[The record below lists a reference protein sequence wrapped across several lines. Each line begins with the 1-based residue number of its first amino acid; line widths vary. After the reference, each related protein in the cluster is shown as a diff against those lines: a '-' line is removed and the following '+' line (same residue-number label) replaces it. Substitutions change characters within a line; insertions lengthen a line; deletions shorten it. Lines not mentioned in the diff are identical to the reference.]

1 MVQAPVV
8 GSVGYPGFNHLL
20 ALRSREIA
28 DSAKPGQFVMAGLV
42 GCSSDPLLKRALA
55 VYSIPRRAGDG
66 DLLTLLI
73 KVVGPGTRR
82 LAALREDDRVS
93 LIGPLGNGFDT
104 SRAKGRV
111 SVLVAGGVGIA
122 SVFLLAKELSEAG
135 EEVHLLY
142 GARRARDLVG
152 LEDFEDLGIQVRVA
166 TEDGS
171 RGFRGLVTQIL
182 EPYFRSY
189 PARSLAVY
197 TCGPNPMMQAVSRL
211 ASAHGAG
218 CQVSVET
225 PMACGFGVCLG
236 CSVPVRGESPASTET
251 VPAPAGQGAIGV
263 HTGSMCADSNAV
275 RRDAGTV
282 ECRDDFC
289 HGLVRTVHSYRLAC
303 THGPV
308 FDARE
313 VVWDTATEGE
323 GVNA

>member
-1 MVQAPVV
+1 MVQAPIV

-28 DSAKPGQFVMAGLV
+28 GSAKPGQFVMAGLPE
-42 GCSSDPLLKRALA
+42 CPSDPLLKRALA
-55 VYSIPRRAGDG
+55 VYSIPPAAGDG
-66 DLLTLLI
+66 DLFTLLI
-73 KVVGPGTRR
+73 KVVGPGTRQ
-82 LAALREDDRVS
+82 LAALREGDRVS

-104 SRAKGRV
+104 SLAKGRV

-122 SVFLLAKELSEAG
+122 SVFLLAKELREAG
-135 EEVHLLY
+135 EDVHLLY

-152 LEDFEDLGIQVRVA
+152 LEDFRDLGIRVEVA

-171 RGFRGLVTQIL
+171 QGFRGLVTQIL
-182 EPYFRSY
+182 EPYFRSH
-189 PARSLAVY
+189 PPQRLAVY
-197 TCGPNPMMQAVSRL
+197 TCGPNPMMQAVCRL

-236 CSVPVRGESPASTET
+236 CSV
-251 VPAPAGQGAIGV
+251 
-263 HTGSMCADSNAV
+263 
-275 RRDAGTV
+275 
-282 ECRDDFC
+282 
-289 HGLVRTVHSYRLAC
+289 RTVHSYRLAC

-308 FDARE
+308 FDSRE

-323 GVNA
+323 GVHA

>member
-1 MVQAPVV
+1 MSCGEFERETDSGRVEARPQSFPVPLSSHSFSSLCYRERVIHVVQAPVV

-28 DSAKPGQFVMAGLV
+28 DSAKPGQFVMAGLAD
-42 GCSSDPLLKRALA
+42 CSSDPLLKRALA
-55 VYSIPRRAGDG
+55 VYSIPRTAGDG

-73 KVVGPGTRR
+73 KVVGPGTRQ
-82 LAALREDDRVS
+82 LAALREGDRVS

-122 SVFLLAKELSEAG
+122 SVFLLARELSEAG

-152 LEDFEDLGIQVRVA
+152 LEDFQGLGIQVQVA

-171 RGFRGLVTQIL
+171 RGARGLVTRIL

-189 PARSLAVY
+189 PARKLAVY

-236 CSVPVRGESPASTET
+236 CSV
-251 VPAPAGQGAIGV
+251 
-263 HTGSMCADSNAV
+263 
-275 RRDAGTV
+275 
-282 ECRDDFC
+282 
-289 HGLVRTVHSYRLAC
+289 RTVHSYRLAC

-323 GVNA
+323 GVHA

>member
-1 MVQAPVV
+1 MGRGLAEEFPFPRSSHSCSSLCYREGVIHVVQAPVV
-8 GSVGYPGFNHLL
+8 GSTGYPGFNHLL

-28 DSAKPGQFVMAGLV
+28 ASAKPGQFVMAGLMD
-42 GCSSDPLLKRALA
+42 CPSDPLLKRALA
-55 VYSIPRRAGDG
+55 VYSIPRPAGDG
-66 DLLTLLI
+66 SILTLLI
-73 KVVGPGTRR
+73 KVVGPGTRL
-82 LAALREDDRVS
+82 LAALREGERVS

-152 LEDFEDLGIQVRVA
+152 LQDFQDLGIQVQVA

-182 EPYFRSY
+182 EPYFRRY
-189 PARSLAVY
+189 PAQRLALY

-211 ASAHGAG
+211 ASVHGAG

-236 CSVPVRGESPASTET
+236 CSV
-251 VPAPAGQGAIGV
+251 
-263 HTGSMCADSNAV
+263 
-275 RRDAGTV
+275 
-282 ECRDDFC
+282 
-289 HGLVRTVHSYRLAC
+289 RTVRSYRLAC

-313 VVWDTATEGE
+313 VVWDAATEGE
-323 GVNA
+323 GVHA

>member
-1 MVQAPVV
+1 MCYREGVIHVVQAPVV
-8 GSVGYPGFNHLL
+8 GSVGYPGSNHLL

-28 DSAKPGQFVMAGLV
+28 DSAKPGQFVMAGLAD
-42 GCSSDPLLKRALA
+42 CSSDPLLKRALA

-66 DLLTLLI
+66 DLVTLLI

-82 LAALREDDRVS
+82 LAALREGDRVS

-104 SRAKGRV
+104 SRAQGRV

-122 SVFLLAKELSEAG
+122 SVFLLARELSEAG
-135 EEVHLLY
+135 EDVHLLY

-152 LEDFEDLGIQVRVA
+152 LEDFQDLGIQVQVA

-171 RGFRGLVTQIL
+171 RGCRGRVTRIL
-182 EPYFRSY
+182 EPYFRSC
-189 PARSLAVY
+189 PAPGLAVY
-197 TCGPNPMMQAVSRL
+197 TCGPDPMMQAVSRL
-211 ASAHGAG
+211 AFAHGAE

-236 CSVPVRGESPASTET
+236 CSV
-251 VPAPAGQGAIGV
+251 
-263 HTGSMCADSNAV
+263 
-275 RRDAGTV
+275 
-282 ECRDDFC
+282 
-289 HGLVRTVHSYRLAC
+289 RTVRSYRLAC

-313 VVWDTATEGE
+313 VVWGTATEGE
-323 GVNA
+323 GVHA

>member
-1 MVQAPVV
+1 VVQAPVV

-28 DSAKPGQFVMAGLV
+28 ASAKPGQFVMAGLV
-42 GCSSDPLLKRALA
+42 DCPSAPLLKRALA
-55 VYSIPRRAGDG
+55 VYSIPRPAGDG
-66 DLLTLLI
+66 SILTLLI
-73 KVVGPGTRR
+73 KVVGLGTRL
-82 LAALREDDRVS
+82 LAALREGDQVS

-111 SVLVAGGVGIA
+111 SVVVAGGVGIA

-152 LEDFEDLGIQVRVA
+152 LEDFQDLGIQVQVA

-171 RGFRGLVTQIL
+171 RGIRGLVTQIL
-182 EPYFRSY
+182 EPYFRRY
-189 PARSLAVY
+189 PAQRLALY

-211 ASAHGAG
+211 ASTHGVD

-236 CSVPVRGESPASTET
+236 CSV
-251 VPAPAGQGAIGV
+251 
-263 HTGSMCADSNAV
+263 
-275 RRDAGTV
+275 
-282 ECRDDFC
+282 
-289 HGLVRTVHSYRLAC
+289 RTVHSYRLAC
-303 THGPV
+303 TRGPV

-313 VVWDTATEGE
+313 VVWDTATDGE
-323 GVNA
+323 GVHA